1 MLLALIQLTVFAA
14 VFVYTQ
20 FLEYLDWHG
29 RSDVLKE
36 KHPKVWALVNNRPM
50 RLILSLFVLGFL
62 VKDFKDAV
70 AIAPPPTVRI
80 VTPIPPA
87 MIFNAPLPRNPGI
100 L

>member
-1 MLLALIQLTVFAA
+1 MVLGLIQLIAFAA

-36 KHPKVWALVNNRPM
+36 KHPRVWVFVNNRPM
-50 RLILSLFVLGFL
+50 RLVLSLLVLGFL

-70 AIAPPPTVRI
+70 AVAPP
-80 VTPIPPA
+80 
-87 MIFNAPLPRNPGI
+87 
-100 L
+100 